1 MKKFVFFIII
11 AVMCCTTYSYS
22 MQYENSFTQNDVI
35 YYQVIPK
42 KVLPKVVKVTAPPVQ
57 AKRIKVI
64 IPAAVPPCEVKVIKV
79 LRPTPWIYNYPQLT
93 YPYYQGNYDY
103 RYSYNRCDNI
113 FVRILQI
120 PKNILDVVF
129 SPIY

>member
-1 MKKFVFFIII
+1 
-11 AVMCCTTYSYS
+11 MCCTTYSYS

-103 RYSYNRCDNI
+103 RYS
-113 FVRILQI
+113 
-120 PKNILDVVF
+120 
-129 SPIY
+129 